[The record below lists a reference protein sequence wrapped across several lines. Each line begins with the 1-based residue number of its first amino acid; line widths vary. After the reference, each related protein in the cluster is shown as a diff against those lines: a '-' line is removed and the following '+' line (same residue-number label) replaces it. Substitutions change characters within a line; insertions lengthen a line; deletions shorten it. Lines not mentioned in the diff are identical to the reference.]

1 MEIAIAI
8 GLGAWF
14 VLAGVCS
21 YLAVDKSYRK
31 IEKSKK
37 ERAAK

>member
-14 VLAGVCS
+14 ALSGVFATIAIVKE
-21 YLAVDKSYRK
+21 YKDDKR
-31 IEKSKK
+31 
-37 ERAAK
+37 

>member
-14 VLAGVCS
+14 ILTG
-21 YLAVDKSYRK
+21 AVSCIAVFKSYK
-31 IEKSKK
+31 NVEVDTK
-37 ERAAK
+37 

>member
-14 VLAGVCS
+14 AFTG
-21 YLAVDKSYRK
+21 AVSCIAVFR
-31 IEKSKK
+31 SFKK
-37 ERAAK
+37 EEKGDDK

>member
-14 VLAGVCS
+14 ALSGLVATI
-21 YLAVDKSYRK
+21 AVVRDYKDK
-31 IEKSKK
+31 
-37 ERAAK
+37 